1 MKFLKRIM
9 IQKMAKRAVQGLMAF
24 LLAYGVDTTLTQ
36 MGITIDWQ
44 QFEVFLTGLLFVIL
58 EGVRNYLKV
67 KTGWK
72 FL

>member
-9 IQKMAKRAVQGLMAF
+9 IQKMAKKAVQALVAF
-24 LLAYGVDTTLTQ
+24 FVAYGVGSTLSK

-44 QFEVFLTGLLFVIL
+44 QFEVFLTGFSFVLL
-58 EGVRNYLKV
+58 EGLRNYLKV